1 MELRHRQ
8 FINSLVSLA
17 NESNRPLIECAIKEY
32 VVLEGTGNFFNRAK
46 AMASNLKDKI
56 ASFANGSKEAY
67 ANAQKPQPQPQPQQ
81 SKESTSGL
89 KHREFTPQ
97 QEKARQY
104 LIDTDRKT
112 WENDYNRFLQACDD
126 ITYFLKTYGNREFNQ
141 MRQAPDFKKAEKRG
155 TLMDDYIR
163 VNPQK
168 IRDEHRT
175 AYRNIMDSV
184 CKISPHHRALVESIL
199 SIYDVTEGVT
209 RTRVIPL
216 CESSNRDYALSQLK
230 NDMAM
235 VEVFVTRHGV
245 YPWEKFL
252 KSGEF
257 RDAYVNSGSK
267 NPTEE
272 KKPVVDPKVMATV
285 RNAYSTGYGSAMEAV
300 DGKMKQLNK
309 YLGKKPDS
317 DIKDSKGYIDTT
329 RMAFNYFKD
338 AHIQEGAWAVHFTNE
353 KAYPKIKKNGFA
365 NGTTVLDHLAY
376 TTMYDGGRGKQGW
389 LFALPVGCSYLKHYD
404 LGYGDCAFLIKADG
418 VIAKHVGEQDDELI
432 FRDKDVIKKI
442 PFRYDYDTKK
452 WVVEPEDG
460 KNEEFDTIGQVIEAY
475 QK

>member
-46 AMASNLKDKI
+46 ALAGNLKNKI
-56 ASFANGSKEAY
+56 SSFANGSKQAY
-67 ANAQKPQPQPQPQQ
+67 ANTHQPQQPQPQQ

-89 KHREFTPQ
+89 KQREFTPQ
-97 QEKARQY
+97 QQKAREY

-112 WENDYNRFLQACDD
+112 WEHDYNRFLQACDD
-126 ITYFLKTYGNREFNQ
+126 ITYFLKTYGNREFNLMHQ
-141 MRQAPDFKKAEKRG
+141 TPDFKKAEKRG

-168 IRDEHRT
+168 IRDEHRS

-184 CKISPHHRALVESIL
+184 CKISPQHRALVESIL
-199 SIYDVTEGVT
+199 SIYDITEGVT
-209 RTRVIPL
+209 RHRIIPL

-235 VEVFVTRHGV
+235 VEVFVTRHGI

-257 RDAYVNSGSK
+257 RDAYVNSASK

-285 RNAYSTGYGSAMEAV
+285 RNAYSSGYGSAMEAV

-329 RMAFNYFKD
+329 RRAFNYFKD

-460 KNEEFDTIGQVIEAY
+460 KNKAFETIGQVIEAY

>member
-46 AMASNLKDKI
+46 ALAGNLKNKI
-56 ASFANGSKEAY
+56 AGFAGDSKQAY
-67 ANAQKPQPQPQPQQ
+67 ANTHQPQQSQPQQ
-81 SKESTSGL
+81 SKGSTSGL
-89 KHREFTPQ
+89 KQREFTPQ
-97 QEKARQY
+97 QQKAREY
-104 LIDTDRKT
+104 LIDNDRKT
-112 WENDYNRFLQACDD
+112 WEHDYNRFLQACDD
-126 ITYFLKTYGNREFNQ
+126 ITYFLKTYGNREFNL
-141 MRQAPDFKKAEKRG
+141 MRQTPDFKKAEKRG

-168 IRDEHRT
+168 IRDEHRS

-184 CKISPHHRALVESIL
+184 CKISPQHRALVESIL
-199 SIYDVTEGVT
+199 SIYDITEGVT
-209 RTRVIPL
+209 RHRIIPL

-235 VEVFVTRHGV
+235 VEVFVTRHGI

-257 RDAYVNSGSK
+257 RDAYVNSASK

-272 KKPVVDPKVMATV
+272 KKAAIDPKVLETV
-285 RNAYSTGYGSAMEAV
+285 RNAYSSGYGSAMEAV

-329 RMAFNYFKD
+329 RRAFNYFKD
-338 AHIQEGAWAVHFTNE
+338 AHIQEGAWAVHFTND

-460 KNEEFDTIGQVIEAY
+460 KNKAFETIGQVIEAY